1 MTESAISLLV
11 DNLTIEARG
20 ERKHTIVSH
29 VSFALERG
37 QVLGL
42 FGPSGSGKS
51 SILRAI
57 TGLIPAKANPKGRI
71 RWAPESRRFTG
82 RVEIGQRDVTFLPPR
97 DRGIGYVPQ
106 SLALFDDQTVRANL
120 AFPLV
125 ATRVPNRGEVQSAVE
140 TMARSLGIAELLDQA
155 AREISG
161 GQRQRVAIGRALIG
175 RPSLVLMDEP
185 LANLDASLKT
195 DVMRLLSRSLR
206 EAQACTVYVTHEHA
220 EATELCDMVAF
231 LEKGALHQVASPAE
245 AYQNPK
251 TLFVARSFSG
261 FVNVVPGSLDA
272 AGRFKPLGVNAYW
285 PVSEGTK
292 GWVAGGGQMVLA
304 GREGGFRLT
313 HDNNGIPG
321 VVARTFIRQ
330 DYHFARVQIGGTLEI
345 DVTTS
350 GQQEPE
356 GARVSVAL
364 AGASSPDIR
373 LYDCGAAPI
382 SALPSPGGAQF

>member
-1 MTESAISLLV
+1 LV
-11 DNLTIEARG
+11 ENLTIEALG
-20 ERKHTIVSH
+20 ERKGPIVRD

-57 TGLIPAKANPKGRI
+57 AGLIPAKSNPRGRV

-82 RVEIGQRDVTFLPPR
+82 RVEIGQRDVTLLPPR

-106 SLALFDDQTVRANL
+106 SLALFDDQNVRANL

-125 ATRVPNRGEVQSAVE
+125 ARPVLNRRDVEATVE
-140 TMARSLGIAELLDQA
+140 TMARSLGIAALLDQA
-155 AREISG
+155 ARDISG
-161 GQRQRVAIGRALIG
+161 GQRQRVAIGRALIN

-195 DVMRLLSRSLR
+195 DVMRLLCRSLK

-220 EATELCDMVAF
+220 EATELCDVVAF

-251 TLFVARSFSG
+251 TLFVAQSFSG
-261 FVNVVPGSLDA
+261 FVNVLPGTLDTT
-272 AGRFKPLGVNAYW
+272 GRFWPLGLNAHW
-285 PVSEGTK
+285 PISEGTK
-292 GWVAGGGQMVLA
+292 GWVAGGGQMTLA
-304 GREGGFRLT
+304 GREGGFRLAR
-313 HDNNGIPG
+313 DNNGIPG
-321 VVARTFIRQ
+321 VVSRTFVRQ
-330 DYHFARVQIGGTLEI
+330 DCHFARVHIGGTLEI
-345 DVTTS
+345 DVAMS
-350 GQQEPE
+350 GQQESE
-356 GARVSVAL
+356 GARVSVTL
-364 AGASSPDIR
+364 ADASSLDIR
-373 LYDCGAAPI
+373 LYDWSAPAAR
-382 SALPSPGGAQF
+382 S